1 MKRETKHWLL
11 LIIGLLACFG
21 VIIDFI
27 TAINKDL
34 ASGLTA
40 GDTLIR
46 LLGYFTIL
54 TNLFVALVATT
65 CGLFPDSRWGKVFS
79 APKVF
84 GCMVTS
90 IVFVGIIFHLLLS
103 DIYNPDGIKAVAN
116 YLNHYITPMAI
127 LTYWLAFP
135 TKQSMPVSTPFYWGI
150 YPLIYAVYIAIRGEL
165 IGKYPYFF
173 LDVSTLGYP
182 QALLNGVGL
191 FLVVAVIGFVIR
203 AGVHY
208 TSRRQNLAVDNS
220 N

>member
-1 MKRETKHWLL
+1 MERETKHWLL
-11 LIIGLLACFG
+11 LVIGLLAWFG
-21 VIIDFI
+21 VITDF
-27 TAINKDL
+27 TMAINKDL
-34 ASGLTA
+34 AAGLTV
-40 GDTLIR
+40 GDTFIR

-65 CGLFPDSRWGKVFS
+65 CALLPNSRWGRVFS
-79 APKVF
+79 SPKVF
-84 GCMVTS
+84 GCAVTS

-116 YLNHYITPMAI
+116 YLNHYITPMAM

-135 TKQSMPVSTPFYWGI
+135 TKQPMPVSTPFYWGI
-150 YPLIYAVYIAIRGEL
+150 YPLLYAVYIAIRGEL
-165 IGKYPYFF
+165 LGKYPYFF

-191 FLVVAVIGFVIR
+191 FLVVAAIGFVVR

-208 TSRRQNLAVDNS
+208 TSRRQNLVVEN
-220 N
+220 